1 MNQPELEADYLPP
14 SSADLSISGA
24 TFLFF
29 PQDTFTL
36 TLSTAFTN
44 RTHSVLNMTVPTA
57 VHSLSNAKH
66 FQLSHQVFLFSLL
79 HDFHYKSKRFSSDLK
94 NK

>member
-1 MNQPELEADYLPP
+1 MIQPGLEADHLPP

-36 TLSTAFTN
+36 TFSTVFTN
-44 RTHSVLNMTVPTA
+44 RTHGLLNMTVPTA
-57 VHSLSNAKH
+57 VQPLSKAKY
-66 FQLSHQVFLFSLL
+66 FQLLHQIFFSVCCMIFITKVEVFLQI
-79 HDFHYKSKRFSSDLK
+79 
-94 NK
+94 